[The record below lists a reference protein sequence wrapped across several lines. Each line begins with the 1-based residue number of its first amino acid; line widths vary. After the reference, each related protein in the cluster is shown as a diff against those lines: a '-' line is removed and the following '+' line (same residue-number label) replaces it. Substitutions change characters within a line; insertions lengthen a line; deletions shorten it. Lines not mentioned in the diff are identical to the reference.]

1 MLSVP
6 ELGPPSGDG
15 GKLPP
20 TRIRWSSCSEGE
32 WSGTRKKKEGIVLST
47 PRENLLMQSLKTKR
61 TNQHTKLPNIE
72 GVFFFHHTGDI
83 ISVPSRSPG
92 RLGLRIKA
100 ASRADQCL
108 QGNEP
113 DQSQPEV
120 IGDEN
125 TSKLWL
131 LQISSPLKNS
141 SSITGSAHSRS
152 LGTLCLWAES
162 PQNPAVL

>member
-15 GKLPP
+15 GKLTS
-20 TRIRWSSCSEGE
+20 TRIRWSSCSKGE

-61 TNQHTKLPNIE
+61 TNQHTKLPNAE
-72 GVFFFHHTGDI
+72 GVFFHHTGDI
-83 ISVPSRSPG
+83 ISVPSGSPG

-100 ASRADQCL
+100 ASRADQRL
-108 QGNEP
+108 RGNEP
-113 DQSQPEV
+113 DQGQPEV
-120 IGDEN
+120 TGGEN

-152 LGTLCLWAES
+152 LGTLCLWAEC
-162 PQNPAVL
+162 PQN